1 MTQTHS
7 SHANSNHPRT
17 LAPTSANAATR
28 DREHWQRVN
37 RVSRWGNTRRVR
49 RCVVLLWVAVLAVD
63 PWVVLRLAQRFA
75 VLAKLP
81 ALLLPTLL
89 QPLIAWLAFRAMQTG
104 LAQPTLEDSAL
115 MQHGE
120 QFDAL
125 TSEQCEQLFQQR
137 SKDLLLD
144 ALLSARVHR
153 DEREAHLRLAAEGK
167 AYRLLRPG
175 LVLVVAAYWAVCL
188 LGPFAAVRETLAITG
203 LAVTW
208 IAVAIL
214 VLPTMVRMWT
224 QPNELGDPQIVNAEK
239 ETPQ

>member
-1 MTQTHS
+1 MTQTSTNQS
-7 SHANSNHPRT
+7 SNQTRSFAPHPD
-17 LAPTSANAATR
+17 NAATR
-28 DREHWQRVN
+28 DREHWARVN

-49 RCVVLLWVAVLAVD
+49 RWVVLLWAVVLAVD
-63 PWVVLRLAQRFA
+63 PWIVLRLAQRFA

-81 ALLLPTLL
+81 ALLLPALM

-104 LAQPTLEDSAL
+104 LAQPTLEDDAL

-120 QFDAL
+120 PFDAL
-125 TSEQCEQLFQQR
+125 TSEQRKQLFQQR
-137 SKDLLLD
+137 SKQIILGQ
-144 ALLSARVHR
+144 AQR
-153 DEREAHLRLAAEGK
+153 DEREAELRLAAEGT

-208 IAVAIL
+208 IAIAVL

-224 QPNELGDPQIVNAEK
+224 QPNEVGDPQIVNAEK

>member
-1 MTQTHS
+1 MTQTS
-7 SHANSNHPRT
+7 SN
-17 LAPTSANAATR
+17 ATR
-28 DREHWQRVN
+28 DREHWARVN
-37 RVSRWGNTRRVR
+37 RVSRWGNTRLVR
-49 RCVVLLWVAVLAVD
+49 RWVVLLWIALLAVD
-63 PWVVLRLAQRFA
+63 PWVVLTLAQRFA

-81 ALLLPTLL
+81 ALLVPTLL

-104 LAQPTLEDSAL
+104 LAQPTLEDDAL

-120 QFDAL
+120 PFDAL
-125 TSEQCEQLFQQR
+125 TSEQRQQLLQQR
-137 SKDLLLD
+137 SKDLLLG
-144 ALLSARVHR
+144 RIHR
-153 DEREAHLRLAAEGK
+153 DEREAELRLAAEGT

-208 IAVAIL
+208 IAIAVL

-224 QPNELGDPQIVNAEK
+224 QPNEVGDPQIVNAEK